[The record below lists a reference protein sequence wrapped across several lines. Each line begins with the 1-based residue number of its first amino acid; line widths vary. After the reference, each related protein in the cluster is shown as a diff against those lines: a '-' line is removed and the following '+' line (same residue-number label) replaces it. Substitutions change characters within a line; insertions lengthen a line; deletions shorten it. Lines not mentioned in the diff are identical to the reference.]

1 MKRKNQPI
9 KGRLMELESVIET
22 YQRNFYAVGK
32 ALKEIRDSH
41 LYQALGFN
49 TFEDYT
55 KRRWDL
61 GKSHAYRLMY
71 ASEVIDN
78 LSPIG
83 EIVPKNEAQA
93 RPLRKVDPFNQRKVW
108 REFLK
113 SGMGM
118 TALNIARFVS
128 DYMDKDRGG
137 ARLDMIELI
146 SEDYKDAVMT
156 MLYQIR
162 VAHNEG
168 WESTSRQAGLYW
180 NKVMK
185 EKILWGS

>member
-1 MKRKNQPI
+1 MTRKNQPV
-9 KGRLMELESVIET
+9 KGRLIELESVIET

-32 ALKEIRDSH
+32 ALKEIRDSR
-41 LYQALGFN
+41 LYKTLGFKM
-49 TFEDYT
+49 FEDYT
-55 KRRWDL
+55 KKRWDL
-61 GKSHAYRLMY
+61 SKSHAYRLMD

-83 EIVPKNEAQA
+83 ENVPKNEAQT
-93 RPLRKVDPFNQRKVW
+93 RPLRKLNPFNQRKVW

-118 TALNIARFVS
+118 TTLNIARFVS
-128 DYMDKDRGG
+128 DYMDKEEGG
-137 ARLDMIELI
+137 ARWDMMEII
-146 SEDYKDAVMT
+146 SEDYKDAVMA

-168 WESTSRQAGLYW
+168 WESTSRQAALYW

-185 EKILWGS
+185 EKIIWKS